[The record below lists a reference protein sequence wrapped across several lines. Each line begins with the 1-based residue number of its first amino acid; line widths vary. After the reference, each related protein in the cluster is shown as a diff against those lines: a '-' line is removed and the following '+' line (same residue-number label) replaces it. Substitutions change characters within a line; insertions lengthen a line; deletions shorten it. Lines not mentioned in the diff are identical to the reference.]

1 MAFFDFVQTSAWK
14 NFMAKLYGIG
24 ASVVITGALFKIQHW
39 KGAGLMLT
47 LGMLTEATIFFFS
60 AFEPLHEELD
70 WTLVYPEL
78 AGISDPDEIESL
90 EDQSKILE
98 RNVVRIEELI
108 GTANISE
115 ESIARLGEGLTKLS
129 HTANSI
135 ADLSLA
141 TIATKKF
148 VDNLENAAITIEN
161 VKESYSQTT
170 ETIKTSA
177 SALANAYKSS
187 AEVIT
192 KSGNDLVNAYSLIAE
207 TIRNEHQILLN
218 GTKDYEN
225 QLSILNKNLSTLNA
239 VYEMQI
245 KDAQEH
251 LKDSKRAYEGIEAI
265 IKELIESAEATGKYR
280 EEISKLRNNLESL
293 NNIYGNMLSA
303 LSSITKSS

>member
-47 LGMLTEATIFFFS
+47 IGMLTEATIFFFS

-129 HTANSI
+129 QTANSI

-177 SALANAYKSS
+177 NVLANAYKSS

>member
-1 MAFFDFVQTSAWK
+1 MAFFDFVQTSKWK

-47 LGMLTEATIFFFS
+47 VGMITEATIFFFS

-90 EDQSKILE
+90 EDQSKVIE

-129 HTANSI
+129 QTANSI

-141 TIATKKF
+141 TVATKKF
-148 VDNLENAAITIEN
+148 VDNLENAALTIEN
-161 VKESYSQTT
+161 VKESYSQST
-170 ETIKTSA
+170 ETIKSSA
-177 SALANAYKSS
+177 NVLANAYKSS
-187 AEVIT
+187 AEIIT
-192 KSGNDLVNAYSLIAE
+192 KSGSDLVSAYTQIAE
-207 TIRNEHQILLN
+207 TIKNEHQLLLN
-218 GTKDYEN
+218 ETKDYEN
-225 QLSILNKNLSTLNA
+225 QLSVLNKNLSTLNA

-265 IKELIESAEATGKYR
+265 IKELIDSAEATGKYR
-280 EEISKLRNNLESL
+280 AEISKLRDNLESL

>member
-1 MAFFDFVQTSAWK
+1 MGLTDFVQSSKWK

-90 EDQSKILE
+90 EEQSKFASRTIT
-98 RNVVRIEELI
+98 RIEELV

-115 ESIARLGEGLTKLS
+115 EAIQKLGDGLTKLS
-129 HTANSI
+129 LTANNI
-135 ADLSLA
+135 ADLTLA
-141 TIATKKF
+141 TAATKKF
-148 VDNLENAAITIEN
+148 IDNLDNAASSIEQM
-161 VKESYSQTT
+161 KESYFQSTESIKNSASSLANAYLNT
-170 ETIKTSA
+170 ADLINKSGGNLVSAYTEIAETIKTNHQAILES
-177 SALANAYKSS
+177 
-187 AEVIT
+187 T
-192 KSGNDLVNAYSLIAE
+192 KN
-207 TIRNEHQILLN
+207 
-218 GTKDYEN
+218 YEGH
-225 QLSILNKNLSTLNA
+225 LESLNKNLSALNA
-239 VYEMQI
+239 VYELQI

-251 LKDSKRAYEGIEAI
+251 LKESKAAYEGIESI
-265 IKELIESAEATGKYR
+265 IKELISSAEATNKYR
-280 EEISKLRNNLESL
+280 EEISKLRENLISL

-303 LSSITKSS
+303 LSSINKG